1 MYTTIGTF
9 LGLGLLISGIFLFFY
24 LPSTYQT
31 EEAKNRNNIIIIVL
45 ILLGSLILLLLFI
58 QKKKVYRLP
67 GGLPITTFTSRM
79 DPRVLIELDR
89 QRPSL

>member
-1 MYTTIGTF
+1 MYNTIGTF

-24 LPSTYQT
+24 LPSIHQT
-31 EEAKNRNNIIIIVL
+31 EEAKNRNNIITIVL
-45 ILLGSLILLLLFI
+45 IVFGSLILLVLFTRE
-58 QKKKVYRLP
+58 KKVFRLP

-89 QRPSL
+89 QNRQ